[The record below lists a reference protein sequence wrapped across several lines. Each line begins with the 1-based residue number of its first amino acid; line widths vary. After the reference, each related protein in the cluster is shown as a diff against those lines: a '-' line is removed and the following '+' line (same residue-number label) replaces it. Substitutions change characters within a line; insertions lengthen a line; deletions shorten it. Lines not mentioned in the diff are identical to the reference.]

1 MRQLAKSL
9 VTEQQSQP
17 TPRKAPQTPSRN
29 VTRTPAGTAKRTPR
43 GGTGTVATPHT
54 ARAVKQL
61 QLAVRRSGG
70 VNRSIRKHTEIRR
83 ESQRDVLRGLSN
95 GKLLPFYVADCSV
108 GKTTEYEDYCCKR

>member
-17 TPRKAPQTPSRN
+17 TPRKAPQTPARN

-70 VNRSIRKHTEIRR
+70 VNRSIRKQTEFRR
-83 ESQRDVLRGLSN
+83 ESQRDVLRGLSK
-95 GKLLPFYVADCSV
+95 GELLLVHMSDCSI
-108 GKTTEYEDYCCKR
+108 GKGTECNC